1 MNNSEWKKDK
11 IVPLWVSIYSF
22 WILSIFYFFFDFL
35 FSWILDFIS
44 ISLLI
49 LSHRDRINREPMN
62 LYYSISISSRYLP
75 RKIPNWIQNWRV
87 SVSLSM
93 RLCTLEKE
101 STFWKILA
109 FVLWWVVLD
118 PFNDLCCVDRGSN
131 QNEQNIIKN
140 RTKWFHK
147 SNRKEHSNSFFIN
160 LLYSI

>member
-1 MNNSEWKKDK
+1 
-11 IVPLWVSIYSF
+11 
-22 WILSIFYFFFDFL
+22 
-35 FSWILDFIS
+35 
-44 ISLLI
+44 
-49 LSHRDRINREPMN
+49 MN

-75 RKIPNWIQNWRV
+75 RKISNWIQNWRV

-93 RLCTLEKE
+93 WLCTLEKE

-140 RTKWFHK
+140 RTKGFHK
-147 SNRKEHSNSFFIN
+147 SNRNEQRKKSFMIVWLRNSRCLRPVSIISLSSPFLIFSNVSDKCLATNLFFTTI
-160 LLYSI
+160 LFLTILFFSPIKKQK